1 MQKETGSSLHIKESC
16 IMFRNREEAG
26 QILADKLSQYRND
39 PTAFILALPRGG
51 VAVGYQLSTSLH
63 VPLDVF
69 ITRKIGAPGNP
80 EYAIGAV
87 AETGSRHL
95 NQEAINS
102 FGLSRNELDQLV
114 HAQEQ
119 EIARRRN
126 LYRQGRSLP
135 RLTGRIVLLVD
146 DGLATG
152 ETFMASALAIRDLQ
166 PHRLVGV
173 IPVGPPS
180 TIREVRAH
188 VDELIVLMTPEP
200 FYAVGNFFIDFTQVE
215 DRDVIQYLNLAEA
228 MLERTPSSPAS

>member
-1 MQKETGSSLHIKESC
+1 
-16 IMFRNREEAG
+16 MFRNREEAG
-26 QILADKLSQYRND
+26 RILADELSRYRND
-39 PTAFILALPRGG
+39 PTALILALPRGG
-51 VAVGYQLSTSLH
+51 VAVGYQLSLALH

-87 AETGSRHL
+87 TERGSHYL
-95 NQEAINS
+95 NQEAVS
-102 FGLSRNELDQLV
+102 SLGLSRHELERLIYV
-114 HAQEQ
+114 QER

-135 RLTGRIVLLVD
+135 QLTGRTVLLVD
-146 DGLATG
+146 DGIGTG
-152 ETFMASALAIRDLQ
+152 STFLASALAIRGLQ

-180 TIREVRAH
+180 TIQEVRTY
-188 VDELIVLMTPEP
+188 VDELLVLMTPNP
-200 FYAVGNFFIDFTQVE
+200 FETVGSFFMDFTQVE
-215 DRDVIQYLNLAEA
+215 DRDVIQYLNLADEA